1 MLAIYDERQS
11 LHRPLTRIAG
21 GVLQPNLE
29 VPERIEKLREGL
41 ALAGV
46 SIVAP
51 AGDDTALIHGLHDGG
66 YLDFL
71 ENGFAAWRA
80 IPGNGPELRS
90 SIHPNIYMNR
100 RPDDLL
106 GRAGFYQADAGCVL
120 VEGTWEAA
128 KASAL
133 TALDASR
140 RVLDG
145 EDMVYALCRPPGHHA
160 YRDKAGGFCYL
171 NNSALAAEQAVVA
184 GRRVAIL
191 DIDVHH
197 GNGTQT
203 MFYDRGDVL
212 TLSVHG
218 DPAYLYPYYAG
229 YADEAGGGAGA
240 GKNRNFPLPLGSDGA
255 AYLVAVRTACEDVR
269 RFGAD
274 FLVLALGL
282 DASVNDP
289 FACMR
294 VDDGHFNRIGQHIAK
309 LRIPTVIVQEGG
321 YVSPFLAATLAA
333 FISGISQ

>member
-1 MLAIYDERQS
+1 MLAIYHERQAS
-11 LHRPLTRIAG
+11 HRPLTRIAG
-21 GVLQPNLE
+21 GILKPNLE
-29 VPERIEKLREGL
+29 VPERIDLLREGL
-41 ALAGV
+41 HKANV
-46 SIVAP
+46 RIVPP
-51 AGDDTALIHGLHDGG
+51 ASDDADQIHRLHDPD

-80 IPGNGPELRS
+80 VPGNGPELRS

-100 RPDDLL
+100 RPTDLL

-128 KASAL
+128 RASAL
-133 TALDASR
+133 TALDACG
-140 RVLDG
+140 RVLEG
-145 EDMVYALCRPPGHHA
+145 ESMVYALCRPPGHHA

-171 NNSALAAEQAVVA
+171 NNSALAAERAVLA

-197 GNGTQT
+197 GNGTQAI
-203 MFYDRGDVL
+203 FYDRSDVL

-218 DPAYLYPYYAG
+218 DPAHLYPYYAG
-229 YADEAGGGAGA
+229 YADEIGTGEGEGR
-240 GKNRNFPLPLGSDGA
+240 NRNFPLALGSDGA
-255 AYLVAVRTACEDVR
+255 TYAEAVRAACDDIR

-289 FACMR
+289 FACMK
-294 VDDGHFNRIGQHIAK
+294 VDDDCFRRLGEVVAK
-309 LRIPTVIVQEGG
+309 LGIPTVLVQEGG
-321 YVSPFLAATLAA
+321 YVSPFLAGTLAA
-333 FISGISQ
+333 FLAGVSR

>member
-1 MLAIYDERQS
+1 MLAIYDERQA

-21 GVLQPNLE
+21 GLLKPSLE
-29 VPERIEKLREGL
+29 VPERVELLREGL

-46 SIVAP
+46 GVVAP
-51 AGDDTALIHGLHDGG
+51 ACDDVSLIHRLHDAR

-71 ENGFAAWRA
+71 QNGFAAWSA
-80 IPGNGPELRS
+80 VPGNGPELRS
-90 SIHPNIYMNR
+90 NIHPNVYMNR
-100 RPDDLL
+100 LPDDLL

-133 TALDASR
+133 TALDAAT
-140 RVLDG
+140 RVLEG
-145 EDMVYALCRPPGHHA
+145 EDIVYALCRPPGHHA

-171 NNSALAAEQAVVA
+171 NNSALAAEQAVLA

-203 MFYDRGDVL
+203 IFYDRDDVL

-218 DPAYLYPYYAG
+218 DPTHLYPYYAG
-229 YADEAGGGAGA
+229 YADETGA
-240 GKNRNFPLPLGSDGA
+240 GKGEGRNANFPVALGSDGA
-255 AYLVAVRTACEDVR
+255 GYQAAARAACDEVQR
-269 RFGAD
+269 SGAD

-282 DASVNDP
+282 DASANDP
-289 FACMR
+289 FACMN
-294 VDDGHFNRIGQHIAK
+294 VDDGSFSRIGEMIAR

-321 YVSPFLAATLAA
+321 YVSPFLAGTLAA
-333 FISGISQ
+333 FLAGISR

>member
-1 MLAIYDERQS
+1 MAIHDERQA

-21 GVLQPNLE
+21 GVLKPNLE
-29 VPERIEKLREGL
+29 VPERIALLREGL
-41 ALAGV
+41 ALAGIDV
-46 SIVAP
+46 VAP
-51 AGDDTALIHGLHDGG
+51 AGDDEGLIRALHDVG

-120 VEGTWEAA
+120 VEGTWQAA
-128 KASAL
+128 RASAL
-133 TALDASR
+133 TALDAAA
-140 RVLDG
+140 RVLEG
-145 EDMVYALCRPPGHHA
+145 EGMIYALCRPPGHHA

-171 NNSALAAEQAVVA
+171 NNSALAAERAVLA

-229 YADEAGGGAGA
+229 YADEAGTGAGV
-240 GKNRNFPLPLGSDGA
+240 GRNRNFLLPLGSDGA
-255 AYLVAVRTACEDVR
+255 AYRVAVRAACDEVR

-289 FACMR
+289 FACMT
-294 VDDGHFNRIGQHIAK
+294 VNDEDFARIAEDIAD

-321 YVSPFLAATLAA
+321 YVSPFLAGTLAA
-333 FISGISQ
+333 FLSGISR

>member
-1 MLAIYDERQS
+1 MLAIHDERQA

-21 GVLQPNLE
+21 GVLKPNLE
-29 VPERIEKLREGL
+29 VPERIALLREGL
-41 ALAGV
+41 ALAGIDV
-46 SIVAP
+46 VAP
-51 AGDDTALIHGLHDGG
+51 AGDDEGLIRALHDVG

-120 VEGTWEAA
+120 VEGTWQAA
-128 KASAL
+128 RASAL
-133 TALDASR
+133 TALDAAA
-140 RVLDG
+140 RVLEG
-145 EDMVYALCRPPGHHA
+145 EGMIYALCRPPGHHA

-171 NNSALAAEQAVVA
+171 NNSALAAERAVLA

-229 YADEAGGGAGA
+229 YADEAGTGAGV
-240 GKNRNFPLPLGSDGA
+240 GRNRNFLLPLGSDGA
-255 AYLVAVRTACEDVR
+255 AYRVAVRAACDEVR

-289 FACMR
+289 FACMT
-294 VDDGHFNRIGQHIAK
+294 VNDEDFARIAEDIAD

-321 YVSPFLAATLAA
+321 YVSPFLAGTLAA
-333 FISGISQ
+333 FLSGISR